1 MCIIVYVAMCY
12 NNISVFIVL
21 QNVETQGKGSKATN
35 SVTSILSVCMC
46 VCLCVFICALVC
58 ACCVHMFSN
67 FESIHSNFSCII
79 IICHIPCYR
88 CVYIYNQYT
97 LKMAK
102 QYKL

>member
-12 NNISVFIVL
+12 SNISVFIVL

-58 ACCVHMFSN
+58 ACCVHVVCMCLV
-67 FESIHSNFSCII
+67 IL
-79 IICHIPCYR
+79 
-88 CVYIYNQYT
+88 NQYIVT
-97 LKMAK
+97 FHAL
-102 QYKL
+102 